1 VLLAPGG
8 SAAWP
13 CWQIYGLRRATSA
26 LAAPLGYSSNF
37 KACAERLRI
46 GSTRNPDEGLDLLAT
61 EMTTADVPAVYWRL
75 ASAIGPEHWQGAVGR
90 QEEAIRLNHF
100 LGDYLRS
107 EYAIAYQLEK
117 LRTLAARFGA
127 VPYEA
132 CNDRSIFPALA
143 FAAQVF
149 GVLNLCT
156 KKQARAFV
164 RRVRTAF
171 SSAENMHGLRL
182 ELQAATHFT
191 RRGRQ
196 VLWHRANGGGSFD
209 LLVEDLG
216 TSGLE
221 VECKSISDDKGRK
234 IHRREAIDFWG
245 GLWRDISGVAKN
257 LRSGLAVVLTV
268 PYRLP
273 ADPADRKQLAREVV
287 TQIIAGNAGMRLND
301 GTEIR
306 IKTFDHAPVG
316 GAIADG
322 RHALRRAIDEATGT
336 DNREA
341 VLYGTPAGGL
351 LTFVL
356 QSAVPDDVLNQV
368 FATLTESAANQFSM
382 TRGAFF
388 WVALQGLDADQLMS
402 VHVQDSDRGQ
412 QPTGLRRSVSD
423 FLAAAPE
430 HVVGVVFGSRSGL
443 LPREDGTTDSDG
455 ATNFFLKEESLHWH
469 PSFRGPLLGP

>member
-1 VLLAPGG
+1 M
-8 SAAWP
+8 
-13 CWQIYGLRRATSA
+13 
-26 LAAPLGYSSNF
+26 
-37 KACAERLRI
+37 
-46 GSTRNPDEGLDLLAT
+46 LAT
-61 EMTTADVPAVYWRL
+61 EMTTADVPAVYRRL
-75 ASAIGPEHWQGAVGR
+75 ASAIGPEHWQGAIGR

-117 LRTLAARFGA
+117 LRTLEARLGS

-143 FAAQVF
+143 FAAQVL

-216 TSGLE
+216 ASGLE

-234 IHRREAIDFWG
+234 IHRREAIEFWG
-245 GLWRDISGVAKN
+245 GLWRDISGVAQN
-257 LRSGLAVVLTV
+257 LRSGLAVVLTI

-273 ADPADRKQLAREVV
+273 ADPADRTQLAQEVV
-287 TQIIAGNAGMRLND
+287 TQIIAGNGGIRLND
-301 GTEIR
+301 GTDIR
-306 IKTFDHAPVG
+306 IQAFDHAPVD

-351 LTFVL
+351 LAFVL

-368 FATLTESAANQFSM
+368 FATLTESAANQFTM
-382 TRGAFF
+382 TRGALF

-423 FLAAAPE
+423 FLTAAPE

-443 LPREDGTTDSDG
+443 LPREDGTTDSGG
-455 ATNFFLKEESLHWH
+455 ATNFFLRDESPHWH